1 MKAYFIIVNNRWGGD
16 DWYEYYSSIKKA
28 QKARAMHRRDE
39 DIDVHS
45 TIFKTT
51 WEPTKKGF
59 IARLNN
65 SDAGL
70 PVEGA

>member
-1 MKAYFIIVNNRWGGD
+1 MKAYFIIVNDRLSGD
-16 DWYEYYSSIKKA
+16 EWSEYYSSIRKA

-59 IARLNN
+59 IVRLNN
-65 SDAGL
+65 PGAGL
-70 PVEGA
+70 AVEGA

>member
-1 MKAYFIIVNNRWGGD
+1 MKAYFIIVNND
-16 DWYEYYSSIKKA
+16 DDEWQEYYSSIKKA
-28 QKARAMHRRDE
+28 QKARAMHRRNK

-51 WEPTKKGF
+51 WKPTKKGV
-59 IARLNN
+59 IALLNN
-65 SDAGL
+65 SGGV